1 MTRQEANKE
10 ILKILED
17 YVNKYPD
24 WRFGQILVNSKILG
38 VSYLSSGT
46 VCADPFYEESE
57 ITLNRVKK

>member
-24 WRFGQILVNSKILG
+24 WRFGQILVNSN
-38 VSYLSSGT
+38 VVT
-46 VCADPFYEESE
+46 VIHTSNGSVCYDLFYEESKV
-57 ITLNRVKK
+57 TLERAIK

>member
-24 WRFGQILVNSKILG
+24 WRFGQILVNSNVVTIIPT
-38 VSYLSSGT
+38 SNGT
-46 VCADPFYEESE
+46 VCDPFYEESKV
-57 ITLNRVKK
+57 TLEKAIK

>member
-24 WRFGQILVNSKILG
+24 WRFGQILVNSNVVTIIHT
-38 VSYLSSGT
+38 SNGT
-46 VCADPFYEESE
+46 VCDPFYEESKV
-57 ITLNRVKK
+57 TLEKAIK